1 MLSRLRLGQFALV
14 EQLEIDL
21 CGGLNVF
28 TGDTGAGKSIIVNAI
43 ALLGGFRADSGWVR
57 SGSGS
62 AFVEGIFELETGHP
76 AWEHLRPL
84 GIEPDSGELIVR
96 REISIHG
103 RSSVRLNGRTMPLRE
118 LTAIGPRLVE
128 VNGQNQQLELLQPGA
143 QRRYLDQFGNS
154 RRLLAAYRRQLA
166 ALTQQKAELDRLGSD
181 SDQRAREIDL
191 LTYQTEEIAAAELEI
206 DQDRAVLDGLETLS
220 NQEQLSELA
229 SAALEQL
236 TGSGGA
242 GNRLAAVVGQL
253 QRLGRLSAG
262 QTHLAEQLLA
272 AQEIADG
279 IAAELAGYLDQLEDD
294 PARLEELTVRMR
306 LIDDLKYKYGPS
318 IGDILASGEA
328 AAERLLELSQADQKV
343 GELGARI
350 AESAQALSKLAAALS
365 DRRRRAATALEA
377 KVTQNLEQLGLARAQ
392 FKVRLEPIAESRSGG
407 RAVGYSS
414 SGADAV
420 NFQLAANPGE
430 PPRALGDVASGGEIS
445 RIMLALRCALLARRL
460 PATVVFDE
468 IDAGVGAR
476 RGMVLGFKLWQL
488 GGQGQVICVTHLPQI
503 PAFAGRHFLVAK
515 SESKGRSQV
524 AVQALDEPAARA
536 EIAAMVGSAGAHD
549 SVTEILH
556 RARQLCREHTLP
568 EPIEQVGMV

>member
-14 EQLEIDL
+14 EHLEIDL

-84 GIEPDSGELIVR
+84 GIEPESGELIVR

-103 RSSVRLNGRTMPLRE
+103 RSNIRLNGRTVPLRE

-128 VNGQNQQLELLQPGA
+128 VNGQNQQLELLQPSA

-154 RRLLAAYRRQLA
+154 HQLLAAYRRQLA
-166 ALTQQKAELDRLGSD
+166 TLTQQQAELDRLGSD

-191 LTYQTEEIAAAELEI
+191 LTYQTEEISAAELEI
-206 DQDRAVLDGLETLS
+206 GQDQAVLDGLEALS
-220 NQEQLSELA
+220 NQETLSELA
-229 SAALEQL
+229 SDALERL
-236 TGSGGA
+236 TGPGGA

-253 QRLGRLSAG
+253 QRLGRLSPG

-279 IAAELAGYLDQLEDD
+279 IAAELAGYFDQLEDD
-294 PARLEELTVRMR
+294 PARLEELTARMR
-306 LIDDLKYKYGPS
+306 LIDDLKHKYGPNIS
-318 IGDILASGEA
+318 DILASGEA
-328 AAERLLELSQADQKV
+328 AAERLLELSQADRKV
-343 GELGARI
+343 GELDARI
-350 AESAQALSKLAAALS
+350 AESTQELSKRAAALS

-392 FKVRLEPIAESRSGG
+392 FKVHLKQIAESRGG
-407 RAVGYSS
+407 VVGYSS

-445 RIMLALRCALLARRL
+445 RIMLALRCALLDRRL
-460 PATVVFDE
+460 PAAVVFDE

-488 GGQGQVICVTHLPQI
+488 GRQGQVICVTHLPQI

-524 AVQALDEPAARA
+524 AVQVLNEPAARA

-556 RARQLCREHTLP
+556 RARQLCRQHTLP
-568 EPIEQVGMV
+568 EPIERVGLV